1 MDTWVTILITA
12 FASVLA
18 STGFWTFLQKRL
30 DKSSLTNKML
40 LGLAHDKIIELGM
53 KYIERGSI
61 THDELENLLDYL
73 YTPYK
78 EMGGNGSA
86 ERVIEEVK
94 RLPITNAPPPTW
106 PEIERRKNSSCP
118 MVDSSK
124 TNS

>member
-12 FASVLA
+12 FTSVLA

-94 RLPITNAPPPTW
+94 HLPITNAPPPTW
-106 PEIERRKNSSCP
+106 PEIERRKNCSCP
-118 MVDSSK
+118 RSDSSK
-124 TNS
+124 VNS